1 MNLKTYYNLQST
13 QAIFFNKHTSSLGRE
28 EASFSFN
35 NLPLFDGDKFPL
47 LCTAL
52 KKDHDQTCT
61 ELYTKKNT
69 GVKAEQTDLELMYL
83 QI

>member
-1 MNLKTYYNLQST
+1 MNLKAYDNLQST
-13 QAIFFNKHTSSLGRE
+13 QAIFFIKHTSSLGRE

-52 KKDHDQTCT
+52 KRDHDQVCT
-61 ELYTKKNT
+61 EPYTQKT
-69 GVKAEQTDLELMYL
+69 GVKAEQ